1 MRRAWLCLILVLLV
15 GCEHADPLPPVP
27 PPPEDLSTWSVPEL
41 VQPPAPALDV
51 PPVPLVGKEKPIPG
65 EKVYDFTAGTT
76 FAVTVAVPVPLDV
89 MLEPG
94 EQVQNIVGGD
104 RAPAEANQP
113 PRWDVKEGGHGTGDT
128 FRPHVFLTVT
138 EPGLTTG
145 VIITTTK
152 RTYYL
157 ACKSVGTSPL
167 RAVRWRY
174 APDPQAPAAV
184 PPKTPGLLP
193 DPTKARRYHVGY
205 VLTTS
210 QPPPAWAPRQVVDD
224 GKKVYILY
232 PEVTLFDMAPM
243 LRLVGPNGPQLV
255 NARQLLNVVIVD
267 QLVARAELRVGI
279 GEHAETVTIARAS
292 LRTID
297 CPGDA
302 DCPMWPAAAAMLAR
316 RQP

>member
-1 MRRAWLCLILVLLV
+1 MRRAWLFLILVLIV
-15 GCEHADPLPPVP
+15 GCEHADPPPPVP
-27 PPPEDLSTWSVPEL
+27 PPPEDLSTWSVLEL
-41 VQPPAPALDV
+41 VQPT
-51 PPVPLVGKEKPIPG
+51 PPVPDVVPVAVKEQPVPG
-65 EKVYDFTAGTT
+65 EKVYAFTPGTT

-94 EQVQNIVGGD
+94 EQVRNIVGGD

-128 FRPHVFLTVT
+128 FRPHIFLTVT

-157 ACKSVGTSPL
+157 ACKSVATSRI

-174 APDPQAPAAV
+174 APDAHAPAPA
-184 PPKTPGLLP
+184 PKVPGLLP
-193 DPTKARRYHVGY
+193 DPTDARRYHTGY

-210 QPPPAWAPRQVVDD
+210 HPTPVWAPRQVVDD
-224 GKKVYILY
+224 GKKVYIIY

-243 LRLVGPNGPQLV
+243 LRLLGPNGPQLM
-255 NARQLLNVVIVD
+255 NARQFLNVVIVD

-279 GEHAETVTIARAS
+279 GEQAETVTITRAA
-292 LRTID
+292 LRTIE
-297 CPGDA
+297 CPGDP
-302 DCPMWPAAAAMLAR
+302 DCPVWPTAAAVLVR